1 MMFYLR
7 NESKISLGQK
17 IHFGFQ
23 LLTLFS
29 SAFFR
34 GISIWVNQILVLSL
48 FFFFSGFCLLLNS
61 PVLSN
66 YSNNS
71 QEVRESH
78 EANQINTSCAI
89 QEKIVSL

>member
-17 IHFGFQ
+17 VHFGFQ

-48 FFFFSGFCLLLNS
+48 FFFFLVSVYCLILQYCLK
-61 PVLSN
+61 L
-66 YSNNS
+66 
-71 QEVRESH
+71 Q
-78 EANQINTSCAI
+78 
-89 QEKIVSL
+89 